1 MSQLFTHCSRI
12 LFTRKWQKA
21 SKVKSFVLTLVRY
34 RVMLGQKFP
43 CVALH
48 TKKILQNVSDKKKNL
63 DERRQKIGE
72 MKEDLKRRRT
82 AFGFVDRQQ
91 RESQTSR
98 KIIFTPGGTKR
109 KGKCVNAFIRTHL
122 AFLYL
127 CW

>member
-1 MSQLFTHCSRI
+1 MAEGEQSEELRSNFSKIPRYVRTEIPVCS
-12 LFTRKWQKA
+12 
-21 SKVKSFVLTLVRY
+21 
-34 RVMLGQKFP
+34 
-43 CVALH
+43 VAY
-48 TKKILQNVSDKKKNL
+48 KKILQNVSDKKKNI